1 VGFSQLPGGD
11 LVAKGLRLRRFLR
24 NLAREADAGAAA
36 CLVVAA
42 LAFPARGAGAE
53 GVEIAPFVGVQN
65 AGSVESP
72 STGASVAIGSDLDFG
87 GTVDVP
93 VAPSWRIEALYSRQ
107 QSQVASGGT
116 EPPFDL
122 AVERYM
128 AGIQEQAGE
137 GSTRFFGVF
146 LLGLTRFVPGAT
158 GYGAD
163 ERFTLGLSLGLKTY
177 LSRRFGFRVEARGFF
192 VAVEGGAGAVCS
204 NGSCLFRYRASGLWQ
219 GDLTGGVV
227 VAF

>member
-1 VGFSQLPGGD
+1 MA
-11 LVAKGLRLRRFLR
+11 AKGLFLT
-24 NLAREADAGAAA
+24 L
-36 CLVVAA
+36 AA
-42 LAFPARGAGAE
+42 LLLSTREVQADR
-53 GVEIAPFVGVQN
+53 VEVAPFVGVQN

-72 STGASVAIGSDLDFG
+72 SSGASVPIGSDLDFG

-93 VAPSWRIEALYSRQ
+93 FDPSWRIEALYSRQ
-107 QSQVASGGT
+107 QTQLAGGT
-116 EPPFDL
+116 AGRFDL

-128 AGIQEQAGE
+128 AGIQEQKGE
-137 GSTRFFGVF
+137 GATRFFGVF
-146 LLGLTRFVPGAT
+146 LLGLTRFAPGVA

-177 LSRRFGFRVEARGFF
+177 LSNRFGFRVEARGFF
-192 VAVEGGAGAVCS
+192 VAVESGAGAVCN

-219 GDLTGGVV
+219 GDVSAGVL